1 MLWLV
6 ALLVAALVL
15 VTSLVVF
22 VLRYGRND
30 FWAVVNRNP
39 ELAARFFRESPSWFI
54 DEPPADDD
62 IVGPFPFFDPV
73 AGRKV
78 ELYVVYGE
86 LETSQAEFLGR
97 ASGAEARGRRVST

>member
-6 ALLVAALVL
+6 AILVAALVL
-15 VTSLVVF
+15 VSSLALF
-22 VLRYGRND
+22 VLRYGRSD

-54 DEPPADDD
+54 DERPADDD

-73 AGRKV
+73 EGRKV
-78 ELYVVYGE
+78 DLYVLHDE
-86 LETSQAEFLGR
+86 LEASQAEFLEQVG
-97 ASGAEARGRRVST
+97 GAEARGRRVST